1 MCDKLGSSPQSH
13 QVNPDAAN
21 HPPPDPG
28 ESASCL
34 GSTQAGQTGPATLC
48 PDSPET
54 ALQTWVL
61 TRLRYPALGTC
72 RR

>member
-21 HPPPDPG
+21 HTLQDPG
-28 ESASCL
+28 ES
-34 GSTQAGQTGPATLC
+34 GSGPGSAQTGQTGPTTLC
-48 PDSPET
+48 PDSPE
-54 ALQTWVL
+54 AARETWAL
-61 TRLRYPALGTC
+61 TRLRYPALGMC